1 MGRDK
6 KFSEPMP
13 LPKGKKLATLRDD
26 LTYAACRLSRC
37 ETRTCQHVRSAV
49 ASSIKRTTDS
59 KASHRLDK
67 PLARSKKD
75 QV

>member
-37 ETRTCQHVRSAV
+37 ENAHLSTRQVGCRFF
-49 ASSIKRTTDS
+49 
-59 KASHRLDK
+59 DK
-67 PLARSKKD
+67 THH
-75 QV
+75 

>member
-1 MGRDK
+1 M
-6 KFSEPMP
+6 SA
-13 LPKGKKLATLRDD
+13 LPRYLPVARLVRAGIDPVPQPCGK
-26 LTYAACRLSRC
+26 
-37 ETRTCQHVRSAV
+37 RTGQHVRSAV
-49 ASSIKRTTDS
+49 GSLIKRTTDS

>member
-1 MGRDK
+1 MVRDK
-6 KFSEPMP
+6 KFSESMP
-13 LPKGKKLATLRDD
+13 LPKGKKLSTLRDF
-26 LTYAACRLSRC
+26 TYTACRLSRC
-37 ETRTCQHVRSAV
+37 ETRSCQHVRSAV